1 MEAGKP
7 RKVVDH
13 DYRADLD
20 KCEALEFNGG
30 IRTVYCTQE
39 LTVGQKKISKSV
51 PTDSLKRS

>member
-1 MEAGKP
+1 MEAAKK

-20 KCEALEFNGG
+20 KCESFECKE